1 MSRSTL
7 RRRRGGLLLAVFVDV
22 WRDAW
27 QNRGWAVLAVT
38 LLTVVAVAIGTA
50 GQAAVP
56 FLVYGG
62 L

>member
-1 MSRSTL
+1 V
-7 RRRRGGLLLAVFVDV
+7 AICVDV

-38 LLTVVAVAIGTA
+38 LLTVLAVAVGTA

>member
-1 MSRSTL
+1 MTGRDL
-7 RRRRGGLLLAVFVDV
+7 RRRREGPLLAVLVDLFRNV
-22 WRDAW
+22 WG
-27 QNRGWAVLAVT
+27 NRGWAVLAVT
-38 LLTVVAVAIGTA
+38 ALTVAAIALGAA